1 MRIVDGRE
9 IEPVDELVVRTT
21 AEKVRAA
28 GIKNIA
34 IIGIYSPI
42 DSVSHQEQ
50 HVADILQSVLGDDV
64 NITLSHKVAGVGFI
78 ERENATILN
87 ATILPFARKTISQF
101 QRSIRELEI
110 PANL

>member
-1 MRIVDGRE
+1 M
-9 IEPVDELVVRTT
+9 VRKT
-21 AEKVRAA
+21 AEEIRAA

-42 DSVSHQEQ
+42 DSVLHQEQ
-50 HVADILQSVLGDDV
+50 NVADILTSVFGDNV
-64 NITLSHKVAGVGFI
+64 NITLSHKVAGIGFI

-87 ATILPFARKTISQF
+87 AAILPFARETIGQF